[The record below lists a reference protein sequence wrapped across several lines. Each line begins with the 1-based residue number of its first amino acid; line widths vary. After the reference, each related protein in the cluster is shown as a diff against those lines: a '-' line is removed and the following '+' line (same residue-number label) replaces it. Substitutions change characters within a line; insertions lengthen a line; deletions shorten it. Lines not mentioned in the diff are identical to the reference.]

1 MQAFL
6 TWLVGVAQSVGL
18 KLLGAL
24 LTLLIGSY
32 VIKLIVKFFPD
43 GKRYENVDPTVR
55 SFMRSFIRIG
65 MWVILAVCVIAI
77 LGVPM
82 ASVVAAVASCG
93 VAIGLA
99 MQGSLSNFAGGIM
112 LLIFRPFK
120 LGDYIEANGHG
131 GTVVELGIFY
141 TVLCTGDNKTV
152 TIPNGAMMNNPVV
165 NFSTKDTRRVDMA
178 FEISYDADA
187 DAACELAKNIASAHE
202 LVLKDKD
209 VFSKVTLLGASAV
222 TVTVRVWVKS
232 GDYWTVN
239 HDLIRQIR
247 KAYVEAGIEIPYNQL
262 DVHIKSED
270 K

>member
-1 MQAFL
+1 MENFL
-6 TWLVGVAQSVGL
+6 IWLAGVAQSVGL
-18 KLLGAL
+18 KLLGAI
-24 LTLLIGSY
+24 LTLVIGSY
-32 VIKLIVKFFPD
+32 IIKLIIRFFPD
-43 GKRYENVDPTVR
+43 GKKYDKVDPTVR

-65 MWVILAVCVIAI
+65 LWVILIVCIIAI

-112 LLIFRPFK
+112 LLLFRPFK
-120 LGDYIEANGHG
+120 LGDYIDANGCS

-141 TVLCTGDNKTV
+141 TVLCTPDNKMI

-165 NFSTKDTRRVDMA
+165 NYSTKDTRRVDIN
-178 FEISYDADA
+178 FEISYAADG
-187 DAACELAKNIASAHE
+187 DAACELAGKIASVHE
-202 LVLKDKD
+202 LVLKDQEI
-209 VFSKVTLLGASAV
+209 FAKVTALGASSV
-222 TVTVRVWVKS
+222 TVTLRVWVNS
-232 GDYWTVN
+232 GDYWTVT

-247 KAYVEAGIEIPYNQL
+247 MAYIEAGIEIPYQQL
-262 DVHIKSED
+262 DVHIKNE

>member
-1 MQAFL
+1 MQTFL

-24 LTLLIGSY
+24 LTLLIGSCL
-32 VIKLIVKFFPD
+32 IKIIVKFFPD
-43 GKRYENVDPTVR
+43 GKRYDHVDPTAR
-55 SFMRSFIRIG
+55 SFMRSFMRIG
-65 MWVILAVCVIAI
+65 MWVILCVCVIAI

-99 MQGSLSNFAGGIM
+99 MQGSLSNLAGGIM
-112 LLIFRPFK
+112 LLLFRPFK
-120 LGDYIEANGHG
+120 IGDYIEANGHG

-141 TVLCTGDNKTV
+141 TVFCTPDNKTV
-152 TIPNGAMMNNPVV
+152 TIPNGSMMNNPVV
-165 NFSTKDTRRVDMA
+165 NYSTKDTRRVDMS
-178 FEISYDADA
+178 FQISYGADA
-187 DAACELAKNIASAHE
+187 DAACALAKDIASAHE

-209 VFSKVTLLGASAV
+209 VFSKVTLLGESAV
-222 TVTVRVWVKS
+222 TVTVRVWANS

-247 KAYVEAGIEIPYNQL
+247 KAYVEAGIEIPYNQI
-262 DVHIKSED
+262 DIHIKNEE